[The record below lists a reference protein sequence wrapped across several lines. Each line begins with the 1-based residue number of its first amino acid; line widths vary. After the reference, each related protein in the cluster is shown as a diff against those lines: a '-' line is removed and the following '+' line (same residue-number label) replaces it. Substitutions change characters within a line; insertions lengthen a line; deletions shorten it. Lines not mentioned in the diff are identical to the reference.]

1 METIKKLNEICEKD
15 HTYQWWSK
23 SENDRSKVNYAEFY
37 DKIAHIKFDDTLNVP
52 DRIRSHFATVL
63 NLLLYSWYYYPFAI
77 IAKSQAFVCLEYA
90 LYLKKESQEP
100 LKKQNKKSGIEL
112 EELLL
117 KVKDWNPAIY
127 CKIKKELKE
136 FLKPKKETLAGLL
149 QKFQKIGQINLED
162 IITPQTSQYN
172 QNIQTT
178 LPEETL
184 REIMLERTIDLPED
198 NYLTEESI
206 INYIQQAELI
216 YIPDKLL
223 PIDINNKIKAICDE
237 RNRLAH
243 EINMENKNG
252 LLEVEWIKMIA
263 KLINQ
268 LFSDKK
274 E

>member
-37 DKIAHIKFDDTLNVP
+37 DKIAHIKFDDTLNIP

-127 CKIKKELKE
+127 CKIKKELKG
-136 FLKPKKETLAGLL
+136 FIKPKKETLTELL
-149 QKFQKIGQINLED
+149 QKFQKIGIINLLD
-162 IITPQTSQYN
+162 IIIPPTSKY
-172 QNIQTT
+172 IQTI

-184 REIMLERTIDLPED
+184 REIMSERPVDLPED
-198 NYLTEESI
+198 NYLTEEPI
-206 INYIQQAELI
+206 VNYILPAELV
-216 YIPDKLL
+216 YIPDKILSVN
-223 PIDINNKIKAICDE
+223 INEKIKAICDE

-252 LLEVEWIKMIA
+252 LLEVEWIKMTA